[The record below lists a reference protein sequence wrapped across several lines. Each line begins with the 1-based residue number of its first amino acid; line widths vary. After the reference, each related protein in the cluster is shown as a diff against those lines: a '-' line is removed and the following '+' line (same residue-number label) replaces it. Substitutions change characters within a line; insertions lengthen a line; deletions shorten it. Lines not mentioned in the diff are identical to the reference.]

1 MDGATL
7 ISEMAFCHCCLN
19 SNLETETNVLI
30 CLESLFLAGGTY
42 NFGNKQ
48 TPNAPHILSS
58 FVTVKHSNCIIIWYL
73 FQQNIKL
80 FIVGYVIGYVSKSK
94 KKFEKAAHLMP
105 HFCDFIGATSNVL
118 PWKIGAYATL
128 LKRLSGS

>member
-7 ISEMAFCHCCLN
+7 ISEMAFCHCCRIRIWKQKQMFLF
-19 SNLETETNVLI
+19 VWKAF
-30 CLESLFLAGGTY
+30 FLAGGTY

-94 KKFEKAAHLMP
+94 KCLRKP
-105 HFCDFIGATSNVL
+105 QT
-118 PWKIGAYATL
+118 
-128 LKRLSGS
+128 

>member
-1 MDGATL
+1 MP
-7 ISEMAFCHCCLN
+7 N
-19 SNLETETNVLI
+19 SNLGTETNVVI
-30 CLESLFLAGGTY
+30 CLESLFLVGGTY

-58 FVTVKHSNCIIIWYL
+58 FVTVKHSNCIITIWYL

-80 FIVGYVIGYVSKSK
+80 FIVGHMLLVMFQNL